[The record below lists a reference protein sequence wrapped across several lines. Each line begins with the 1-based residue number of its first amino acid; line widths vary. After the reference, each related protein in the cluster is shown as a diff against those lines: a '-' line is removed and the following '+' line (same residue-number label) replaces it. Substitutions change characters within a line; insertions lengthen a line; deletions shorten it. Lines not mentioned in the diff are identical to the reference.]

1 MARQE
6 APRAGPETGPDPFA
20 GRADGVAEVSVSD
33 LANEAAKC
41 YCDAVLVRDWIV
53 ALLEHPGV
61 PPIARAGARGR
72 SDGILARVME
82 EQLMRKMVAFT
93 TLMTP
98 LLEAE
103 VCAWA
108 RRFTQADAAAA
119 GDSAQHRILSPLRTV
134 ADEAL
139 RRDSLRPQ

>member
-6 APRAGPETGPDPFA
+6 APRAGPETGPGPFA

-53 ALLEHPGV
+53 
-61 PPIARAGARGR
+61 ARAGARGR

-134 ADEAL
+134 ADEAP